1 VSKPLT
7 GVRVL
12 DLSKVL
18 AGPLCAQY
26 LGDLGADIIKV
37 ETVGKGD
44 ETRGWPPFPAPGFG
58 TVFLSA
64 NRNKRSIAVD
74 MKTEKGREIV
84 HALASSA
91 DVAIESFGTGV
102 AERLGIDAATL
113 RSLNDRL
120 IHCSISG
127 FGRSGPLKNSPG
139 YDVILQA
146 FCGIMSMTGDE
157 HGGYIRS
164 PISPI
169 DQMTGVHAFSGI
181 MALLYAREKTGKGSA
196 IQVSLFETAL
206 GLLGYNLQTYW
217 ERGVQPPK
225 CGSSHESLCP
235 YQAFEAAD
243 GPIMIGIA
251 NDNLWRK
258 FCAVAALGPI
268 VDDPKFRTNADR
280 VAHRNETISHV
291 QSAIAQHAVAYWND
305 ALSGVGVPCAPI
317 NSIAKLLDHP
327 HTRASGI
334 IVEYEHQTAGR
345 LKGVGHPVLIDGAER
360 HAGLPP
366 PMLGQH
372 TDDVLSEM
380 GLSSEAINELRRA
393 RVIG

>member
-7 GVRVL
+7 GIRVL

-18 AGPLCAQY
+18 AGPLSAQY

-37 ETVGKGD
+37 ETVGQGD
-44 ETRGWPPFPAPGFG
+44 ETRGWPPFPAPGLG

-84 HALASSA
+84 HALAKSA

-102 AERLGIDAATL
+102 AERLGIDAPTL
-113 RSLNDRL
+113 RALNDRL

-146 FCGIMSMTGDE
+146 FCGVMSMTGDE
-157 HGGYIRS
+157 DGGYIRS

-181 MALLYAREKTGKGSA
+181 LALLYAREKTGKGGE

-206 GLLGYNLQTYW
+206 GLLGYNLQTFW
-217 ERGVQPPK
+217 ERGVQRRN
-225 CGSSHESLCP
+225 
-235 YQAFEAAD
+235 AAPAMNRSV
-243 GPIMIGIA
+243 PI
-251 NDNLWRK
+251 R
-258 FCAVAALGPI
+258 P
-268 VDDPKFRTNADR
+268 
-280 VAHRNETISHV
+280 S
-291 QSAIAQHAVAYWND
+291 
-305 ALSGVGVPCAPI
+305 
-317 NSIAKLLDHP
+317 
-327 HTRASGI
+327 
-334 IVEYEHQTAGR
+334 
-345 LKGVGHPVLIDGAER
+345 
-360 HAGLPP
+360 
-366 PMLGQH
+366 
-372 TDDVLSEM
+372 
-380 GLSSEAINELRRA
+380 RRPTV
-393 RVIG
+393 RS

>member
-1 VSKPLT
+1 
-7 GVRVL
+7 VL

-37 ETVGKGD
+37 ETVGQGD

-74 MKTEKGREIV
+74 MKTEKGRDIV
-84 HALASSA
+84 HALARSA

-157 HGGYIRS
+157 NGGYIRS

-181 MALLYAREKTGKGSA
+181 MALLYAREKTGQGGT

-258 FCAVAALGPI
+258 FCAVAALGTI

-291 QSAIAQHAVAYWND
+291 QSAIAQHAVAYWNN

-317 NSIAKLLDHP
+317 NSIAQLLDHP
-327 HTRASGI
+327 HTQASGI

-380 GLSSEAINELRRA
+380 GLSSEAISELRRA